1 MDSPTKLNAPSTGSF
16 SQMSNESYSADAQA
30 VSEALANNLSKLSLN
45 HSIQFSSLPQKHS
58 PQQRDREEES
68 KEYELTLRY
77 GLVYRR
83 RRGVRTMASLKRDL
97 KGLFPTWLRRRN
109 EAIQNRRKNRN
120 EPVFQCGC
128 SHCLLHPGPSSGVAE
143 NYDMKSF

>member
-1 MDSPTKLNAPSTGSF
+1 MDSPMKCNDPSPGSF
-16 SQMSNESYSADAQA
+16 SQMSHEGYSADTQA
-30 VSEALANNLSKLSLN
+30 VSEALAKNLSNLTLN
-45 HSIQFSSLPQKHS
+45 PSIQFSSLPQNRS
-58 PQQRDREEES
+58 PQQQDREEAP
-68 KEYELTLRY
+68 EYVVGMSY

-109 EAIQNRRKNRN
+109 EAIQNRKKNRN

-128 SHCLLHPGPSSGVAE
+128 SHCLSRLGPSSGISE
-143 NYDMKSF
+143 NCDMKSF